1 VETHDAIMLA
11 PTSERIEDALGRLS
25 PDDGALLELS
35 LRRGVSDDDIAALL
49 HVHREHVEQLREQ
62 ALERLNE
69 HVGADSRAEVAAMV
83 GQSSRANGETPLNL
97 SEPKSPTR
105 GRRVT
110 DYPPSLEARRRARR
124 RAGLLAAAALAAGAV
139 ALVLALSAG
148 GGGKEPTLGPDPNP
162 PAPAPQAAAPRVALA
177 PVTANGAS
185 GSAQLSGSRL
195 QLRISGLTAGSY
207 AVWLFDDVSDAKQIA
222 HFNGSGAALGVSLPK
237 GFQSHRFIDVSREPA
252 DGNPN
257 HSGDSVLRAPLAK
270 LLPH

>member
-1 VETHDAIMLA
+1 MLA

-162 PAPAPQAAAPRVALA
+162 PAAAPAPQAAAPRVALA
-177 PVTANGAS
+177 PVTPNGAS
-185 GSAQLSGSRL
+185 GSAQLRGSRL

-222 HFNGSGAALGVSLPK
+222 HFNGAGAALSLSLPK

-257 HSGDSVLRAPLAK
+257 HSGDSVLRTPLAK